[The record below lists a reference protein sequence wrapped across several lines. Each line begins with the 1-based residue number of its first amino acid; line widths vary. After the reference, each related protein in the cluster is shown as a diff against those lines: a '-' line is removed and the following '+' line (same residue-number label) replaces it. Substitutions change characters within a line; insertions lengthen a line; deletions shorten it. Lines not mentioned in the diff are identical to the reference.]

1 MTHYSSSRSFKGSSG
16 SVQYSSAGGGGAGG
30 IGGVGIGMGG
40 YWDYA
45 SGGGRTGFG
54 GSSAGGFSSGG
65 GFEAGGGQE
74 VQFGYGKAGAYGAGG
89 GYGFGGGSGGGF
101 LQGGGGGFLQGDG
114 GGFLQGGGDG
124 GLLSGSNEKA
134 TMQNLNDRL
143 ATYLNK
149 VKELEDANT
158 ELERKIR
165 EWYEKHKPT
174 SSTGGDYSGYYKTIE
189 ELQQKI
195 LAATLD
201 NGKVILTLD
210 NARLAADD
218 FKMKYENE
226 LILHQSVEADIN
238 GLRRVLDELTLS
250 KSDLES
256 EIESLTEELAALKKN
271 HEDEMKAAQN
281 QQAGSLNVEMNA
293 APGADLLKVLNE
305 SRLDYEKLAENYR
318 KQAEEQYQARSKELI
333 QKVVADT
340 QTVQSSK
347 SEISSV
353 RQTLQS
359 LEIELQSQLS
369 MKASLEA
376 SLAETEGRYCMQ
388 LSQLQARITN
398 IESELSQ
405 MRSDMEQNSIEY
417 TTLLDIKARLEQEIG
432 KYRSLLEGQD
442 SKVPGGDKKP
452 ADQTNRGV
460 TRVK

>member
-30 IGGVGIGMGG
+30 IGGQGSFGNFASGGNGG
-40 YWDYA
+40 YGGFA
-45 SGGGRTGFG
+45 SGGGSTGFG

-65 GFEAGGGQE
+65 GFGAGGGQE
-74 VQFGYGKAGAYGAGG
+74 VQFGYGNAGAYGAGG

-101 LQGGGGGFLQGDG
+101 LQGGGGGFLQG
-114 GGFLQGGGDG
+114 GGDG
-124 GLLSGSNEKA
+124 GLLAGSNEKA

-195 LAATLD
+195 VAATLD
-201 NGKVILTLD
+201 NGRVILTLD

-226 LILHQSVEADIN
+226 LILRQSVEADIN
-238 GLRRVLDELTLS
+238 GLRRVLDELTLA

-305 SRLDYEKLAENYR
+305 SRLDYERLAENYR

-388 LSQLQARITN
+388 LAQLQTRITN

-405 MRSDMEQNSIEY
+405 MRSDMEQNSMEY

-432 KYRSLLEGQD
+432 KYRSLLEGLD
-442 SKVPGGDKKP
+442 SKVPDGDKKP